1 MQVWVADKINGTS
14 AGEKKLLSLSGK
26 DTRKKMK
33 QGTEVYVHINKNR
46 RVKRDKRGV
55 DDETRTGEWRGEEK
69 GMRREET

>member
-1 MQVWVADKINGTS
+1 
-14 AGEKKLLSLSGK
+14 
-26 DTRKKMK
+26 MK